1 MSSNAVFCI
10 VSTEPNRKCIK
21 SSLLPLS
28 ETMVTPSA
36 SEIKK
41 NAASEASSFSVVAR
55 AIRPAPMVMRN
66 PAIRPP
72 PAMAKTLMPA
82 SRKPIADARQDRVR
96 QRVAD
101 QAHAA
106 QHQKHADRRRAERQ
120 RKGRRQRP
128 AHEVVLGKRRDQGVV
143 EHGEGK

>member
-1 MSSNAVFCI
+1 MSSSAVFWI

-36 SEIKK
+36 SEIRK

-82 SRKPIADARQDRVR
+82 SRKPIATPGKIACDSASPIRLMRRSIKNTPIGAALNDSAKVAASARRMKSCSANGAIRVS
-96 QRVAD
+96 
-101 QAHAA
+101 
-106 QHQKHADRRRAERQ
+106 
-120 RKGRRQRP
+120 
-128 AHEVVLGKRRDQGVV
+128 
-143 EHGEGK
+143 